1 MTTLKTNSAFKNKF
15 YQIFNSFPL
24 QLTISILQ
32 ITIIIL
38 KTTAFTK
45 LTLRM
50 HHVMDNKRKRLK
62 AQEIMTEAP
71 NIMLKESGDKC

>member
-1 MTTLKTNSAFKNKF
+1 MTTLKTNRSFKNKF
-15 YQIFNSFPL
+15 DQMFNSFPL
-24 QLTISILQ
+24 QLTISIVQ
-32 ITIIIL
+32 VTTIIL

-71 NIMLKESGDKC
+71 NIMLKQSSDKC